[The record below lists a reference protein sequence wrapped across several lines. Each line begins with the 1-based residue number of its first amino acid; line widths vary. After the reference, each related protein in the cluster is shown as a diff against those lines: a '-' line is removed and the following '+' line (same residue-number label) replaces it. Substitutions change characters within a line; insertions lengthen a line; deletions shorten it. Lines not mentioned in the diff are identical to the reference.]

1 MPLAS
6 RLFVCLLLLALGSPV
21 WAASL
26 RSTLGSA
33 SELVGI
39 SGGTAF
45 DALARVIA
53 NTAARS
59 IPVISA
65 SAGFTYRYNPDL
77 DVFERSSQTLGPV
90 FLERPDTLGRN
101 KINVNVSYQ
110 FVQFDEYDG
119 EDLSDLE
126 APDPIVLKDV
136 TGGTVVGL
144 TATRL
149 RYRLGV
155 RNHIAA
161 LSVTYGVLDELDVN
175 LLLPLLATTFDVGV
189 TARTIATAGPDG
201 VFAPAPGAPTTGRTD
216 DRAVGVGDL
225 LARFKY
231 RLPDRGRLRSAASLQ
246 FRIPSGDEDEFQGTG
261 DFEVS
266 PGVSAG
272 AVLWDRV
279 STYGNLVVDL
289 NASDVSRS
297 QFRWGLGA
305 DIDVT
310 PRFNVALAFLARHE
324 IDAPVDSGE
333 TDFLHLTPAGLVDR
347 PLLGID
353 FDRSDYYDLSFGA
366 RLVVWRDIM
375 VFANGIVALNDSGL
389 RNGTVIPTIGLEGT
403 F

>member
-1 MPLAS
+1 MLVPRRLLLSTVILLAS
-6 RLFVCLLLLALGSPV
+6 GAH
-21 WAASL
+21 AASL
-26 RSTLGSA
+26 RDTLGSA
-33 SELVGI
+33 SQLVGI

-77 DVFERSSQTLGPV
+77 DVFERSSQTLGPI

-101 KINVNVSYQ
+101 KINVNLSYQ
-110 FVQFDEYDG
+110 FVQFDAYDG

-126 APDPIVLKDV
+126 AADPIVLKDV

-149 RYRLGV
+149 QYRLGI

-175 LLLPLLATTFDVGV
+175 LLLPLVATAFDVGV
-189 TARTIATAGPDG
+189 TARTVATAGPDG

-216 DRAVGVGDL
+216 DQSVGVGDL

-231 RLPDRGRLRSAASLQ
+231 RLPDWGRLRSAAGLQ
-246 FRIPSGDEDEFQGTG
+246 FRIPSGDEDDFQGTG

-272 AVLWDRV
+272 IVLWDRV
-279 STYGNLVVDL
+279 STYANLLFDL
-289 NASDVSRS
+289 DASDVARS
-297 QFRWGLGA
+297 QLRWGLGA
-305 DIDVT
+305 DVDVT

-324 IDAPVDSGE
+324 IDAPVDAGE
-333 TDFLHLTPAGLVDR
+333 TDFLHLTPAGLADR
-347 PLLGID
+347 PLLGLD
-353 FDRSDYYDLSFGA
+353 FDRSDYYDLSFGF
-366 RLVVWRDIM
+366 RLVTWRDIM
-375 VFANGIVALNDSGL
+375 LFANGIVALNDSGL
-389 RNGTVIPTIGLEGT
+389 RNGTIVPTVGLEGT